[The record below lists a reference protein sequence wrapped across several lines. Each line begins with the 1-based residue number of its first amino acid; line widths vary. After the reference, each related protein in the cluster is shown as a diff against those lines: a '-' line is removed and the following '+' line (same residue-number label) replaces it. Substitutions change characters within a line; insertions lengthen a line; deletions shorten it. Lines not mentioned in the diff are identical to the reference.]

1 MSKKDIGIKPL
12 GERVVIQPI
21 DEESRTEGG
30 LYIPDTAKEKPQ
42 TGIVVAIGEGSEET
56 PITVKVGEK
65 VLFPKYTGTDIKIGG
80 DDYKI
85 MEFDKVLAVL
95 K

>member
-12 GERVVIQPI
+12 GERVVIQPL

-42 TGIVVAIGEGSEET
+42 TGMVVAVGEGSEET

-65 VLFPKYTGTDIKIGG
+65 VLFPKYTGTEIKIGN
-80 DDYKI
+80 DEFII
-85 MEFDKVLAVL
+85 MDFEKVLAIL

>member
-1 MSKKDIGIKPL
+1 MSKKEIGIKPL
-12 GERVVIQPI
+12 GARVVIQPL

-42 TGIVVAIGEGSEET
+42 TGMVVAIGEGSEET
-56 PITVKVGEK
+56 PITVKNGEK
-65 VLFPKYTGTDIKIGG
+65 VLFPKYTGTEIKIGNEE
-80 DDYKI
+80 YII
-85 MEFDKVLAVL
+85 MDFDKVLAVL